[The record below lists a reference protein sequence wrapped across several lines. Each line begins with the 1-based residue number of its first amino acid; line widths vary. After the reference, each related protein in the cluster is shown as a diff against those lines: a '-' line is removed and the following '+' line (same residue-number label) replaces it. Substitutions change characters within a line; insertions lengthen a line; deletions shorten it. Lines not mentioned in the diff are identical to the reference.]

1 MGSSSRNAP
10 VGIDPYT
17 SSVLTCTNRRTP
29 ALRAAMIS
37 VAVPTTSV
45 SMNSVGL
52 CSERS
57 TWLSAA
63 RLMTTS
69 QPSTA
74 RAATSGSAMS
84 PWMNEYR
91 GSPMSSATF
100 AVLPA

>member
-1 MGSSSRNAP
+1 M
-10 VGIDPYT
+10 DPYT

-29 ALRAAMIS
+29 ASRAAMIR

-74 RAATSGSAMS
+74 RDATSGSAMS
-84 PWMNEYR
+84 PWMNE
-91 GSPMSSATF
+91 
-100 AVLPA
+100 